1 MMLRIVHRTGYQY
14 DGGAH
19 TSYNE
24 ARMTPR
30 ASRHQQVL
38 HTRVEISPSAW
49 THNYVD
55 YWGTAVTAFE
65 VHDRHDQ
72 LTVTSSATVD
82 VRRDEPVGQGLT
94 WNDLRDDDAGVRDE
108 FSEYLQISDQVRAPE
123 DLLETVRS
131 LADDADT
138 PGDCVDAVVAYIH
151 EHMAYVPG
159 STGVHTHAAEAW
171 ERRAG
176 VCQDMANLT
185 IGCLRSVG
193 IPTCY
198 VSGYLMPPTDPEVGR
213 AYTGESHAWVRW
225 WDGEWVGVDPTNA
238 VVPGD
243 RHVEVATG
251 RQYGDVP
258 PLRGIF
264 TGTGKSTMFVEV
276 ELTRLS

>member
-1 MMLRIVHRTGYQY
+1 MLLRIVHRTGYKY
-14 DGGAH
+14 AGGAH

-38 HTRVEISPSAW
+38 HTRVEVSPSAW
-49 THNYVD
+49 THGYVD

-65 VHDRHDQ
+65 VHDRHEQ

-94 WNDLRDDDAGVRDE
+94 WEDLSTDAVRDQL
-108 FSEYLQISDQVRAPE
+108 SEYLQVSDQVRAPE
-123 DLLETVRS
+123 DLLVRVRQI
-131 LADDADT
+131 AEDAAT
-138 PGDCVDAVVAYIH
+138 PAACVDAVVALIH
-151 EHMAYVPG
+151 AEMAYVSG
-159 STGVHTHAAEAW
+159 ATGVHTRAAQAW
-171 ERRAG
+171 EQREG

-185 IGCLRSVG
+185 IGCLRAVG

-198 VSGYLMPPTDPEVGR
+198 VSGYLMPPTEPEVGR

-264 TGTGKSTMFVEV
+264 TGSGSSQMFVEV